1 MVLTSHLCVSNSS
14 QEKRRLL
21 LYTLTD
27 WLCITEV
34 ECVYCAVRIESL
46 HIQQT
51 SLVFKDAIR
60 SWGSAVGVWQWSS
73 EDSDLRDNWL
83 FD

>member
-1 MVLTSHLCVSNSS
+1 MSFNLLKPSGSTLFTTRFNINKFYVVLTSHLCVLYSS

-46 HIQQT
+46 YVQRT
-51 SLVFKDAIR
+51 
-60 SWGSAVGVWQWSS
+60 
-73 EDSDLRDNWL
+73 N
-83 FD
+83 

>member
-1 MVLTSHLCVSNSS
+1 MVLTSHLCVLNSS
-14 QEKRRLL
+14 QEKWRLL

-51 SLVFKDAIR
+51 SLDFKGLIK
-60 SWGSAVGVWQWSS
+60 VVI
-73 EDSDLRDNWL
+73 
-83 FD
+83 